1 MEDRDDYIPSIDDQD
16 NHQEQEPPEGGSPPS
31 PAPEKV
37 QEIVLDAL
45 PRETAQDLL
54 KTVHKFG
61 VREDDPLWI
70 AILAILHAN
79 ELVTATADAAG
90 RVETAGHDL
99 GDMIFTQTIKA
110 GGELK
115 ANMDEAATTTAKAMV
130 QQLTK
135 GIVAA
140 ISKPFGEGV
149 KNIEEAIGAVDSH
162 VEKER
167 AVILATWRKD
177 LASAAAR
184 EARRR
189 SLVIAAVSWGTIL
202 LTCGVCIG
210 IGAAGMWG
218 GLDLWHKVLP
228 WGIHLVMRPNGTPYC
243 GAFHGAFVCGVTH

>member
-1 MEDRDDYIPSIDDQD
+1 MDDRDDYIPGVDD
-16 NHQEQEPPEGGSPPS
+16 QEQEPPEGGSPPS
-31 PAPEKV
+31 PVPEKTA

-45 PRETAQDLL
+45 PRATAQDLL

-70 AILAILHAN
+70 AILVILHAN
-79 ELVTATADAAG
+79 ELVTATASAAG
-90 RVETAGHDL
+90 RVETAGKDL

-115 ANMDEAATTTAKAMV
+115 ANMDEAATTTTKAMV

-202 LTCGVCIG
+202 LTCAACIT
-210 IGAAGMWG
+210 IGAGVTWG
-218 GLDLWHKVLP
+218 VLDMTGHLLP
-228 WGIHLVMRPNGTPYC
+228 WGYHLLVRPNGTPYC
-243 GAFHGAFVCGVTH
+243 GAFHGAYVCGVTH

>member
-1 MEDRDDYIPSIDDQD
+1 MDDRDDYIPGVDDQD
-16 NHQEQEPPEGGSPPS
+16 NQEPPEGGSPPS
-31 PAPEKV
+31 PAPEKA

-45 PRETAQDLL
+45 PREAAQDLL

-79 ELVTATADAAG
+79 ELVTATASAAG
-90 RVETAGHDL
+90 RVEAAGQDL
-99 GDMIFTQTIKA
+99 GKMIFNQTISA

-115 ANMDEAATTTAKAMV
+115 ATMDEAATTTAKAMV

-140 ISKPFGEGV
+140 ISKPFGEVV

-228 WGIHLVMRPNGTPYC
+228 WGLHLVLRPNGDPMC
-243 GAFHGAFVCGVTH
+243 GVFHGAYVCGVTH